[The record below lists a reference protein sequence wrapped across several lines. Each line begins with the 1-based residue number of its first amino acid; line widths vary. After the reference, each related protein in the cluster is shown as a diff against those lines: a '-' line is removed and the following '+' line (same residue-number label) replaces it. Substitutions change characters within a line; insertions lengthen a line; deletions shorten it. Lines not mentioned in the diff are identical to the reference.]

1 MILSPQSPLCLLP
14 ISPSPSL
21 PFTDIFWGPS
31 CLCPAWGCV
40 KGVCEGN
47 KPLERAGRVAARSR
61 HKGEETG
68 PRREPEAL
76 LHPHAPLS
84 PREQWEEWGRQQQ
97 SLWRHEEKSQG
108 FKAKMRLKQCDWD
121 LWMNVFHPA
130 LPLPPN
136 TISALL
142 LRTLPLSHYRN
153 SGCFCQENNGPEGS
167 QRVWDPLLPGQQLSQ
182 SLLYKQMFKMKIIKF
197 IVTGRPTHVVSD
209 TSFLQ
214 FCRTF
219 PDVNCLSRYHQCMLY
234 LVFVFF
240 LPPYILSARVQLL
253 LERNTRKKP
262 VPLQPL
268 EIHLGSQ
275 MGSKNMKF
283 GLHAR
288 NVPFIRPRKKC
299 MNLHDWSLWNTNPHI
314 AREQLS

>member
-14 ISPSPSL
+14 LSPSPSL

-97 SLWRHEEKSQG
+97 SLWRHKEKSRG
-108 FKAKMRLKQCDWD
+108 FKAKMRLKQCNWD

-136 TISALL
+136 TFSSLL
-142 LRTLPLSHYRN
+142 LSTLPLPHYRN

-167 QRVWDPLLPGQQLSQ
+167 QRAWDPLLPG
-182 SLLYKQMFKMKIIKF
+182 
-197 IVTGRPTHVVSD
+197 
-209 TSFLQ
+209 
-214 FCRTF
+214 
-219 PDVNCLSRYHQCMLY
+219 
-234 LVFVFF
+234 
-240 LPPYILSARVQLL
+240 
-253 LERNTRKKP
+253 
-262 VPLQPL
+262 
-268 EIHLGSQ
+268 
-275 MGSKNMKF
+275 
-283 GLHAR
+283 
-288 NVPFIRPRKKC
+288 
-299 MNLHDWSLWNTNPHI
+299 
-314 AREQLS
+314 